1 MWPFP
6 QVSQCLSPG
15 MSSGCLSEAPLSTVY
30 LGQLSQ
36 ISSSR
41 DFGQIMA
48 RRQRMC
54 FCDCLPSGSYLS
66 SLFITS
72 SWGGSAM
79 PGRHGQYLFPGLW
92 CIWPHCGW
100 WATLLTG
107 NIHPLQRVWGQK
119 DTMTDQYTL
128 AYEDH
133 RVPVQFTLRVS
144 LGSGFSSGMT
154 VTFVQADNLMGKVL
168 RASSLVM
175 WFAKGR
181 AIAVI
186 WISRV
191 ILLFA
196 ADKCTLSYIAWF
208 SKLCWINDSYQGNI
222 FYDHYISWI
231 YIS

>member
-15 MSSGCLSEAPLSTVY
+15 MSSGCLNEAPLSNVY

-48 RRQRMC
+48 TRQRMC

-92 CIWPHCGW
+92 CIWPHCSW

-107 NIHPLQRVWGQK
+107 NIHP
-119 DTMTDQYTL
+119 
-128 AYEDH
+128 H
-133 RVPVQFTLRVS
+133 R
-144 LGSGFSSGMT
+144 GSGARKTSWPTSTPWLMKTTESQFSSLSGCHWE
-154 VTFVQADNLMGKVL
+154 VD
-168 RASSLVM
+168 SLPE
-175 WFAKGR
+175 WQ
-181 AIAVI
+181 
-186 WISRV
+186 W
-191 ILLFA
+191 LLFR
-196 ADKCTLSYIAWF
+196 LI
-208 SKLCWINDSYQGNI
+208 
-222 FYDHYISWI
+222 ISWGRF
-231 YIS
+231 